1 VGGDNGQHLLLPGNA
16 ALMQQASEA
25 PLSRREGSFVRVL
38 LPVTLTGGHNA
49 TCRWQELIVSALI
62 SRFIG
67 RYLYM
72 LGVVAFGRR
81 SVRAF
86 LFVGGHSSPAIL
98 WMLSSPTGLEVHLTR
113 VPYLLVRG
121 SVIFVPYRACG
132 GSAGSAAGAYGRGGS
147 LTEGGGEVTRGLERL
162 RGKSAVV
169 TGAAKG
175 IGRATAELFAREGA
189 RLVVND
195 VDEDRLTKLRERL
208 ADSGVEVEA
217 VVGDVSVVEDARRI
231 IEAAVEEFGRI
242 DVLVANAGV
251 IPLNSIV
258 DATPEDWE
266 AVMAVDGRGMF
277 LTCKYA
283 VEVMLGQ
290 EKPGGSII
298 CLSSISGVAGQ
309 AKQSTYGPA
318 KFVASGITKHLAVE
332 WADRGIRVN
341 AVAPG
346 TIATEAVAELPEE
359 YKAPMKGA
367 HPIGRLGEPSEVA
380 NAILFLASDEASF
393 VTGAILPVDGGYLAQ

>member
-1 VGGDNGQHLLLPGNA
+1 
-16 ALMQQASEA
+16 
-25 PLSRREGSFVRVL
+25 
-38 LPVTLTGGHNA
+38 
-49 TCRWQELIVSALI
+49 
-62 SRFIG
+62 
-67 RYLYM
+67 
-72 LGVVAFGRR
+72 
-81 SVRAF
+81 
-86 LFVGGHSSPAIL
+86 
-98 WMLSSPTGLEVHLTR
+98 
-113 VPYLLVRG
+113 
-121 SVIFVPYRACG
+121 
-132 GSAGSAAGAYGRGGS
+132 
-147 LTEGGGEVTRGLERL
+147 L

-195 VDEDRLTKLRERL
+195 VDGEGLEGLRERL
-208 ADSGVEVEA
+208 AASGAEVGT

-231 IEAAVEEFGRI
+231 IDAAVGGFGRI

-251 IPLNSIV
+251 IPLNNV
-258 DATPEDWE
+258 VNATPEDWD

-283 VEVMLGQ
+283 VEAMLGQ
-290 EKPGGSII
+290 EEPGGSIV

-309 AKQSTYGPA
+309 AEQATYGPA

-332 WADRGIRVN
+332 WAHRGIRVN

-346 TIATEAVAELPEE
+346 TIATDAVAELPEE
-359 YKAPMKGA
+359 YKVPMKEA